1 MQKVVN
7 TKVSVEVY
15 EKLRKIAS
23 EKGKSV
29 AELLR
34 EIIHN
39 YLGVSEGSSE
49 SGIDEIRKKV
59 AELEER
65 LSKLEVYLGKLQS
78 SIPSSIP
85 QVNLGNTHESTRRRR
100 GKTRAIDILR
110 DEKVMYEADI
120 AGRIRDRDAF
130 FGRLRKDGAVVVE
143 TAKQRIAVDPDF
155 WDEFKK
161 KLEKADTTNDEVLK
175 EQLGEDG
182 LKLLR
187 VLREEGAVYF
197 DGVERKWKF
206 IIEPES
212 E

>member
-1 MQKVVN
+1 MGKYGFKITLTREAYENFKKAKELLGAKSWEDLSKRILGLIGESN
-7 TKVSVEVY
+7 TSASSKVSNEVAR
-15 EKLRKIAS
+15 EKRHW
-23 EKGKSV
+23 SV
-29 AELLR
+29 KR
-34 EIIHN
+34 
-39 YLGVSEGSSE
+39 G
-49 SGIDEIRKKV
+49 
-59 AELEER
+59 
-65 LSKLEVYLGKLQS
+65 
-78 SIPSSIP
+78 
-85 QVNLGNTHESTRRRR
+85 

-143 TAKQRIAVDPDF
+143 TAKQRIAVDPGF

-197 DGVERKWKF
+197 DGVEGKWKF
-206 IIEPES
+206 IIEPEG

>member
-65 LSKLEVYLGKLQS
+65 LSKLEVYLGKLQP

-85 QVNLGNTHESTRRRR
+85 QVNLGNMHDRRRR
-100 GKTRAIDILR
+100 GKTKAIDILR
-110 DEKVMYEADI
+110 DEKVMYEVDI

-130 FGRLRKDGAVVVE
+130 FGRLRRDGAVVVE
-143 TAKQRIAVDPDF
+143 TAKQRIAVDPGF
-155 WDEFKK
+155 WEEFKR
-161 KLEKADTTNDEVLK
+161 KLEEADTTNDEVLK

-182 LKLLR
+182 LKLLK

-206 IIEPES
+206 IAGS
-212 E
+212 EGE